1 MQCRVVRCLTLDD
14 VISRKKRLGQRPIK
28 ETENVCT
35 LSCEHV
41 ICCKGKHCMRKIELL
56 LAEYGE
62 SHQNETNKAIHWICV
77 PLIFLSVMGLLAS
90 IPSHSVAALLGESP
104 YANWAGVALVL
115 VLVYYVS
122 LSVPLA
128 VGMLLF
134 GTLCLFLLKVL
145 SGMQVAPLWMLSIAI
160 FVVAWI
166 GQFYGHKVEG
176 KKPSFLKDIQFLL
189 IGPAWLMHFIFK
201 RIGIPY

>member
-1 MQCRVVRCLTLDD
+1 
-14 VISRKKRLGQRPIK
+14 
-28 ETENVCT
+28 
-35 LSCEHV
+35 
-41 ICCKGKHCMRKIELL
+41 MRKIEQLFL
-56 LAEYGE
+56 EYGD
-62 SHQNETNKAIHWICV
+62 SHQNQTNKAIHWVCV
-77 PLIFLSVMGLLAS
+77 PLIFLSVLGLLAS
-90 IPSHSVAALLGESP
+90 IPAGAVVSMLGESP

-122 LSVPLA
+122 LSVPLSI
-128 VGMLLF
+128 GMMLF
-134 GTLCLFLLKVL
+134 GAFCLFILHKLDAI
-145 SGMQVAPLWMLSIAI
+145 GIAPLWLLSIAI

-201 RIGIPY
+201 KIGIPY